1 MPKTFKS
8 LSTSQYKSS
17 KKIDGLSTV
26 IVEQP
31 VTLYVNGKS
40 WLTFM
45 CTPKD
50 LKELAAGFLFN
61 EGVIQSKTEIKV
73 IEVGK
78 NDQHIDIWLNRTID
92 EPKNWRRTSGCA
104 GGYTSAII
112 EEIEPVELSS
122 INISADQILELF
134 RILLQN
140 QESYKEVG
148 GVHSSALSDGK
159 SLIYIPE
166 DVGRH
171 NTIDKISGKILL
183 DDIEIS
189 PIILLTTGRLSSEM
203 IQKAARMKSSIVV
216 SRTSPTTLSIEI
228 AESLGVTV
236 IGYARGKKLTV
247 YTYPERI
254 NFN

>member
-1 MPKTFKS
+1 MPRIFKPIP
-8 LSTSQYKSS
+8 TSQYKSS
-17 KKIDGLSTV
+17 KKIDEISTV
-26 IVEQP
+26 IVEKP

-61 EGVIQSKTEIKV
+61 EGIIQSKNEIKIV
-73 IEVGK
+73 EVG
-78 NDQHIDIWLNRTID
+78 NSFQNVDIWLNRNVD

-112 EEIEPVELSS
+112 EEIEP
-122 INISADQILELF
+122 IPISPIAYTPEQILDQF
-134 RILLQN
+134 RILLLN

-148 GVHSSALSDGK
+148 GVHSSALSDGN
-159 SLIYIPE
+159 SLLYISE

-183 DDIEIS
+183 ESLEVS
-189 PIILLTTGRLSSEM
+189 PIILLTTGRLSSDM
-203 IQKAARMKSSIVV
+203 IQKAARIKASIVV

-228 AESLGVTV
+228 AESLGITV
-236 IGYARGKKLTV
+236 IGYARGRRLTV
-247 YTYPERI
+247 YSNPERI
-254 NFN
+254 IF